1 LGVRYIGASGACGKT
16 RVAVQSHQAKP
27 ERSEKEEL
35 RMLEHAVV
43 IAGDGPTGMMPAAEL
58 AVAKVVDA

>member
-1 LGVRYIGASGACGKT
+1 V
-16 RVAVQSHQAKP
+16 VQSYQAKP

-35 RMLEHAVV
+35 RMLEHAMV

-58 AVAKVVDA
+58 AVAKVVDV